1 MDHVEHTFKLIKHF
15 LSSLRTE
22 ILGDMD
28 WYFCSF
34 KHLMLEHNYS
44 NFHDIFIIH
53 QITGRVHDELVGP
66 SDIFWN
72 SSKRAKTSLSLDW
85 SISRQ
90 RVDVRCSKLS
100 EVGARMGMTGL
111 VIQMWTVLVAT
122 LESVSRWRRTRDRS
136 PHVGLLVQVM
146 HPHPPPRPS

>member
-1 MDHVEHTFKLIKHF
+1 VLLCLAIHT
-15 LSSLRTE
+15 
-22 ILGDMD
+22 LGDMD

-53 QITGRVHDELVGP
+53 QISGRVHDELVGP

-85 SISRQ
+85 SSSRQ
-90 RVDVRCSKLS
+90 RVDGRCSKLS
-100 EVGARMGMTGL
+100 EVGARMGMSGL

-122 LESVSRWRRTRDRS
+122 LECV
-136 PHVGLLVQVM
+136 
-146 HPHPPPRPS
+146 